1 MPVFPLVEKIIIWA
15 VPVVFAITVH
25 EVAHGW
31 TASRLGDQT
40 ARMLGRL
47 TLNPIRHIDPVGT
60 VVVPLLLLYAGD
72 FIFGWAKPVPVN
84 WRNLRQPRR
93 DMAIVA
99 AAGPGAN
106 LLMFI
111 GWTLLAKLCFET
123 SEYYSTVAT
132 QLFSMCQ
139 AGIMIN
145 VLLMLLNLIP
155 VPPLDG
161 SRVLS
166 AFLPPRMAYRYNRL
180 EKFGL
185 IIMVLLLATQ
195 VLGLVLGP
203 PMERILKLVDLFLL
217 W

>member
-1 MPVFPLVEKIIIWA
+1 MPDFPLVEKIIIWA

-47 TLNPIRHIDPVGT
+47 TLNPFRHIDPLGT
-60 VVVPLLLLYAGD
+60 VVVPLLLLYVGD
-72 FIFGWAKPVPVN
+72 FIFGWAKPVPVD

-123 SEYYSTVAT
+123 GDYYSTVAT

-145 VLLMLLNLIP
+145 VLLMLLNLLPI
-155 VPPLDG
+155 PPLDG

-166 AFLPPRMAYRYNRL
+166 AFLPPRMASRYNRL

-185 IIMVLLLATQ
+185 VIMVLLLATQ

-203 PMERILKLVDLFLL
+203 PMELILKLVDLFLL